1 MKRNL
6 VYPALITA
14 AGLIIAWLEFLLVP
28 PVGIPGV
35 KLGLANIATLAA
47 LYLLGARPATCVCV
61 ARIMLSGFLFGSLSA
76 VIFALAGGLSALAA
90 MAVLKR
96 TGRFSIVGVSAA
108 GACCHNIA
116 QLGVAAAIARTPGLV
131 YYLPVLIFAA
141 LVTGTITALAAR
153 PVIQR
158 INKRGI

>member
-28 PVGIPGV
+28 PLGIPGV

-47 LYLLGARPATCVCV
+47 LYILGARAAACVCV
-61 ARIMLSGFLFGSLSA
+61 ARVMLSGFLFGSLSA
-76 VIFALAGGLSALAA
+76 VIYAMAGGLSALLA
-90 MAVLKR
+90 MALLRR
-96 TGRFSIVGVSAA
+96 TGRFSIVGVSVV
-108 GACCHNIA
+108 GACCHNMA
-116 QLGVAAAIARTPGLV
+116 QLGVAAVVTRTRGLM

-141 LVTGTITALAAR
+141 MLTGIMTALLAR
-153 PVIQR
+153 PLIQR